1 MHEIKKV
8 KLPDNFQVIS
18 DYMFSNCNIKK
29 ISLPE
34 GLTAIGRNAFENNT
48 GLKSIVIPE
57 KVSYIGEYAL
67 SGCEKL
73 EKVSLPDEMTSGS
86 SLDELK
92 DYIEKVCESDIDEYF
107 KLCDILYDKDV
118 QTDFYCWMKNLGLES
133 RVEHLAI

>member
-1 MHEIKKV
+1 MIPESVSNIGEGAFSGCTKLKKV

-73 EKVSLPDEMTSGS
+73 EKVSLPDEMTSG
-86 SLDELK
+86 
-92 DYIEKVCESDIDEYF
+92 
-107 KLCDILYDKDV
+107 
-118 QTDFYCWMKNLGLES
+118 
-133 RVEHLAI
+133 